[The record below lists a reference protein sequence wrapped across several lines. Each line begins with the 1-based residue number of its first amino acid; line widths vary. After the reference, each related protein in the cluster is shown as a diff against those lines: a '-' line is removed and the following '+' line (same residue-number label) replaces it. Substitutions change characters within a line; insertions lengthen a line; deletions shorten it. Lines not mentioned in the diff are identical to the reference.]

1 MKKKLPSA
9 KRSRTSKA
17 HRRNVKP
24 SLNLSK
30 FKGQKKHTGNENK
43 VRRIPGMGGVKGQ
56 LQSRS
61 AQSDTLNYTGRRT
74 RTLSQ
79 NRPYLHL
86 QATNQ
91 R

>member
-17 HRRNVKP
+17 HRPNVKP

-43 VRRIPGMGGVKGQ
+43 VRRIPGMGGGQ
-56 LQSRS
+56 RS
-61 AQSDTLNYTGRRT
+61 VTEPLRSE
-74 RTLSQ
+74 
-79 NRPYLHL
+79 
-86 QATNQ
+86 
-91 R
+91 